1 MQAAT
6 LVAPKPTPRACT
18 ECQTNH
24 NQVADGF
31 GNNRISVPRRCH
43 LGVGLG
49 FLCETLA
56 IGIGGQDPASESLPA
71 HPSVT
76 EAHGESYIPR
86 APW

>member
-56 IGIGGQDPASESLPA
+56 IGIEETWGAKTRL
-71 HPSVT
+71 
-76 EAHGESYIPR
+76 PR
-86 APW
+86 ACPPTHP